1 MSLTKDS
8 PITEIKGIGEKQA
21 KKFSKLDVT
30 TIRDLLFHVPFRYQ
44 DTSSILSIAEFKENE
59 EGTFLAKI
67 AKVSTAYF
75 KKKITTVKVKDD
87 TGTLNLTYFNQT
99 YLNKTLKLG
108 DIYLFSAKIT
118 KKGSRKNV
126 YNPKFE
132 KFKEDPEK
140 QTHLGKLVGIYPET
154 KGLSSRM
161 IRARIKTLIEQIT
174 EKEKSIGEI
183 IEDPLKKKDLEK
195 FNLISLDKAIANI
208 HFPQTQEDI
217 EKAQK
222 RLAFDEMLRIAFKIE
237 KQILKREKEKS
248 IGMEI
253 KSNYLNSFIKSLP
266 FELTED
272 QNKAIEE
279 ILEDTTK
286 TTPMN
291 RLLNGDVG
299 SGKTVVAAIAIL
311 NTIKNG
317 NSAILIAPTTVLAK
331 QHFETFNNLF
341 SKKKQNKKYKNTK
354 DKNKNTNKDFDI
366 DVELCI
372 STKKTIKKADNKLI
386 IGTHAILYEKQLP
399 KDLNLVVIDEQ
410 HRFGV
415 EQREYFKQKS
425 KSSPH
430 YLTMTATPIPRSLTE
445 IFFGGLEVSEI
456 REKPK
461 NRKKIETFFT
471 PFKKREDCFNWVRG
485 KILESE
491 DTTKRKKKEGKGKYN
506 DQAFIIY
513 PLIEESEKLNAKAV
527 LVEFDYLKEIF
538 KSLRVEF
545 LHGRLKEK
553 EKERLMEKFREK
565 KIQVLVSTTVI
576 EVGIDIP
583 DATIMVIEDAERF
596 GLAQLH
602 QLRGRVGRSDKES
615 YCFVIPSSSVEKDSP
630 AQERLLYF
638 AKHNSGFDVA
648 EYDLEN
654 RGPGEVYGLRQS
666 GVPNFKVASIHD
678 IELLNKSRILA
689 KEIVREDNNPEEIL
703 ENIFR

>member
-1 MSLTKDS
+1 MSLSKDTH
-8 PITEIKGIGEKQA
+8 ITEIKGIGEKQA
-21 KKFSKLDVT
+21 QKFSKLDIT
-30 TIRDLLFHVPFRYQ
+30 TLKDLLFHIPFRYQ
-44 DTSSILSIAEFKENE
+44 DTSSLLTIEEFKEKG
-59 EGTFLAKI
+59 EGTFLAEI
-67 AKVSTAYF
+67 VKVSTAYF

-99 YLNKTLKLG
+99 YLSKTLKPG

-118 KKGSRKNV
+118 KKGSRKSI

-161 IRARIKTLIEQIT
+161 IRARIKTLSEQII
-174 EKEKSIGEI
+174 KEGEGIGKI
-183 IEDPLKKKDLEK
+183 IEDPLRKKHLEEFDLLPL
-195 FNLISLDKAIANI
+195 NKAINKV
-208 HFPQTQEDI
+208 HFPKDEDDI
-217 EKAQK
+217 EQGKK
-222 RLAFDEMLRIAFKIE
+222 RLAFDEMLRIAFKVE
-237 KQILKREKEKS
+237 DQIFKREKEES
-248 IGMEI
+248 VGMEI
-253 KSNYLNSFIKSLP
+253 KSKHLNAFINSLP
-266 FELTED
+266 FKLTDD

-279 ILEDTTK
+279 ILDDTTK
-286 TTPMN
+286 SQPMN

-317 NSAILIAPTTVLAK
+317 HSSILIAPTTVLAK

-341 SKKKQNKKYKNTK
+341 K
-354 DKNKNTNKDFDI
+354 DLCI

-399 KDLNLVVIDEQ
+399 EDLNLVVIDEQ

-425 KSSPH
+425 KNSPH

-445 IFFGGLEVSEI
+445 IFFGGLDVSEI

-461 NRKKIETFFT
+461 NRKKIETYFT
-471 PFKKREDCFNWVRG
+471 PFKKREDCFNWVKK
-485 KILESE
+485 KILESKQE
-491 DTTKRKKKEGKGKYN
+491 NAKGGSKGGEYN

-513 PLIEESEKLNAKAV
+513 PLIDESEKMTAKAV

-538 KSLRVEF
+538 KGLRVEF

-553 EKERLMEKFREK
+553 EKERLIEDFRKK
-565 KIQVLVSTTVI
+565 KIQILVSTTVI

-615 YCFVIPSSSVEKDSP
+615 HCFVIPSVNVERDSP
-630 AQERLLYF
+630 AHERLIYF
-638 AKHNSGFDVA
+638 ANHNDGFQVA

-654 RGPGEVYGLRQS
+654 RGPGEVYGLKQA
-666 GVPNFKVASIHD
+666 GVPNFKVASIHN
-678 IELLNKSRILA
+678 IKLLNKARTLA
-689 KEIVREDNNPEEIL
+689 KRIVREDNSYEEIL
-703 ENIFR
+703 DNLFK

>member
-30 TIRDLLFHVPFRYQ
+30 TIRDLLFHIPFRHQ
-44 DTSSILSIAEFKENE
+44 DTSSILSIEEFKQNE

-67 AKVSTAYF
+67 EKVSTVYF

-99 YLNKTLKLG
+99 YLNKTLKPG

-118 KKGSRKNV
+118 KKGSKKNI

-132 KFKEDPEK
+132 KFKEDPDK

-161 IRARIKTLIEQIT
+161 IRARIKTLMEQIT
-174 EKEKSIGEI
+174 EESESIGEI

-195 FNLISLDKAIANI
+195 FDLISLDKAIANI

-286 TTPMN
+286 TIPMN

-299 SGKTVVAAIAIL
+299 SGKTVVAAVAIL
-311 NTIKNG
+311 NAIKNG

-341 SKKKQNKKYKNTK
+341 SKKKL
-354 DKNKNTNKDFDI
+354 NKDFNI

-386 IGTHAILYEKQLP
+386 IGTHAILYEKELP

-425 KSSPH
+425 KNSPH

-471 PFKKREDCFNWVRG
+471 PFRKREDCFNWVRE

-491 DTTKRKKKEGKGKYN
+491 DNNKKKEKEGKGKYN

-527 LVEFDYLKEIF
+527 LVEYDYLKEIF
-538 KSLRVEF
+538 KTLRVEF

-553 EKERLMEKFREK
+553 EKERLMEEFREK